1 MKMKHFIYYLFFAL
15 VVLVNGNAVK
25 AETKVLKVAILDPA
39 TPGNNDPAL
48 QMGVRELISNCF
60 VNYGQEYSI
69 VERSQ
74 LDKVMQ
80 EARFSNTDAVDESQA
95 TELGR
100 LAGAD
105 RVVLSVISNM
115 GTRSLISV
123 KMINVE
129 TASVVKQQSKIVET
143 DLLLDVIEPVT
154 MVLLGKENTST
165 NIETPLVAK
174 NNTTTHK
181 NNKTIVVTEGT
192 TDPFADEIG
201 ELGEIPSIKCKLPSQ
216 LKDFRSEMLIPLL
229 DAGTIN
235 VAYDWSELR
244 IFDMPINTFLQE
256 LYDNDQA
263 KITNE
268 KSQTDGIIQSL
279 IPPFIVKA
287 NEKLKDVQLSSINDK
302 SPIRLIIKMR
312 DFYGLSCVIDYIFV
326 NVETNEVLS
335 GIRINKKAIIGKI
348 FNPSAHQAIVNL
360 KSKNLSLINCFS
372 FMSTIMDKMGGEF
385 GKKLNNALKDAKKKR

>member
-1 MKMKHFIYYLFFAL
+1 MKHFIYYLFFAL

-312 DFYGLSCVIDYIFV
+312 DFYELSCVIDYIFV

>member
-1 MKMKHFIYYLFFAL
+1 MKHFIYYLFFAL
-15 VVLVNGNAVK
+15 VVLVNGNVVK

-105 RVVLSVISNM
+105 RVVLSVISKM

-201 ELGEIPSIKCKLPSQ
+201 EPGEIPSIKCKVPSQ

-229 DAGTIN
+229 DAGIIN
-235 VAYDWSELR
+235 VVYDWSELR

-256 LYDNDQA
+256 LYENDQA
-263 KITNE
+263 KIANE
-268 KSQTDGIIQSL
+268 QLQIDNHIRSSIS
-279 IPPFIVKA
+279 PFIDKA

-312 DFYGLSCVIDYIFV
+312 DSYNLSFVIDYIFV

-335 GIRINKKAIIGKI
+335 GVRIEKKAFPGRLIL
-348 FNPSAHQAIVNL
+348 PSAPQVLAAL
-360 KSKNLSLINCFS
+360 KKKNITTSIHLFS

>member
-1 MKMKHFIYYLFFAL
+1 MKHFIYYLFFAL
-15 VVLVNGNAVK
+15 VVLVNGNVVK

-105 RVVLSVISNM
+105 RVVLSVISKM

-229 DAGTIN
+229 DAGIIN
-235 VAYDWSELR
+235 VVYDWSELR

-256 LYDNDQA
+256 LYENDQA
-263 KITNE
+263 KIANE
-268 KSQTDGIIQSL
+268 QLQIDNHIRSSIS
-279 IPPFIVKA
+279 PFIDKA

-312 DFYGLSCVIDYIFV
+312 DSSHLSFVIDYIFV

-335 GIRINKKAIIGKI
+335 GVRIEKKAFPRRLIL
-348 FNPSAHQAIVNL
+348 PSAPEVLAAL
-360 KSKNLSLINCFS
+360 KKKNITTSIHLFS